1 MNSRRNIL
9 KTVTSV
15 ITALAL
21 LFGVSACGVA
31 DETLEV
37 KPTNVS
43 TVIEMAEEIT
53 TGISYTVTE
62 PISFNRQVRTDGEED
77 SRKLEYVTV
86 FGLADTEV
94 QDHIN
99 EELARLAA
107 AEFNE
112 ETPVFSGIDEMP
124 ELSSDAL
131 LNVRAFNTWNSNDII
146 SIVST
151 KDISD
156 ESSFLQYIEGH
167 TFSLEDGRELALGDL
182 FASDFDYLGV
192 INEVID
198 EAMAE
203 KWTMF
208 DVNGDLAEL
217 GAEKLSDGPLANEDT
232 PYFLNERGVNIILKS
247 DNRDIS
253 FSDTKEGTICVGYER
268 FGRNWTISGGIN
280 SDLYEDVS
288 SQGYMMTYTGSENYV
303 RSETVRD
310 LEREDVWLYDVLAYP
325 EDFPEQLVYEAE
337 NMLAEAS
344 VSDEDALKSAKSGT
358 VIWTSSNNEVT
369 CYELGDYY
377 MICRETT
384 DNLRSSG
391 TWQTETVCRVFDD
404 NIRELELSDLF
415 ASGWDCEDVFKQK
428 LADSWSLGY
437 GAFGYMLETGDV
449 EELSAETLD
458 DLVASGSFKLEPQ
471 GITLYTRSLGVSR
484 ADGENANLY
493 ITPLSVYI
501 PYGEIGLGRFALFG
515 SL

>member
-62 PISFNRQVRTDGEED
+62 PISFNKQVRTDGEED

-217 GAEKLSDGPLANEDT
+217 GAEKLSD
-232 PYFLNERGVNIILKS
+232 
-247 DNRDIS
+247 
-253 FSDTKEGTICVGYER
+253 
-268 FGRNWTISGGIN
+268 
-280 SDLYEDVS
+280 
-288 SQGYMMTYTGSENYV
+288 
-303 RSETVRD
+303 
-310 LEREDVWLYDVLAYP
+310 
-325 EDFPEQLVYEAE
+325 
-337 NMLAEAS
+337 
-344 VSDEDALKSAKSGT
+344 
-358 VIWTSSNNEVT
+358 
-369 CYELGDYY
+369 EL
-377 MICRETT
+377 
-384 DNLRSSG
+384 
-391 TWQTETVCRVFDD
+391 
-404 NIRELELSDLF
+404 
-415 ASGWDCEDVFKQK
+415 
-428 LADSWSLGY
+428 
-437 GAFGYMLETGDV
+437 
-449 EELSAETLD
+449 
-458 DLVASGSFKLEPQ
+458 
-471 GITLYTRSLGVSR
+471 
-484 ADGENANLY
+484 
-493 ITPLSVYI
+493 
-501 PYGEIGLGRFALFG
+501 
-515 SL
+515 